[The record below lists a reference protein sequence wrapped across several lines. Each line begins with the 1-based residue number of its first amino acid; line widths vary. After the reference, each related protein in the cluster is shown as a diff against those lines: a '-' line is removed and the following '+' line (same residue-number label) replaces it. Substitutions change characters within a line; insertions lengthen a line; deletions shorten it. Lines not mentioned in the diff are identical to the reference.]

1 MRGIKSFIHSSKK
14 DRSRNS
20 DAEKLDKIQ
29 THLMNLYWHVTRE
42 PLLQSGNFTTRN
54 HCRNPDFLIKEGKF
68 ELILELDGKIHG
80 DLKLQTDKT
89 IARNTDYEVDKRNY
103 IIISE
108 EDAKFFKLDL
118 CDLAAYMVLHE
129 YSKHLA
135 KLNGG
140 LMFV

>member
-1 MRGIKSFIHSSKK
+1 MRGTKSFIHRSKK
-14 DRSRNS
+14 DRTRNS
-20 DAEKLDKIQ
+20 DAQKLDEIQ
-29 THLMNLYWHVTRE
+29 KQLYIHGWRVTRE
-42 PLLQSGNFTTRN
+42 PIIKSGNFSTKN
-54 HCRNPDFLIKEGKF
+54 HIRNPDFCIKFGKF
-68 ELILELDGKIHG
+68 ECYMELDGKIHG
-80 DLKLQTDKT
+80 NLEQPSERTLQ
-89 IARNTDYEVDKRNY
+89 RNTDYEVDHINY

-140 LMFV
+140 LMFI